1 MMPAAP
7 AGSDLAQGPDASVVG
22 ERGEAPPRVAHVLP
36 HQHQTRHGNSPRR
49 QPGDAPARQFPRPPG
64 APPQSRQGRRD
75 RRGPLRRVG
84 PGGQRAG
91 GAVRG
96 GVAPVPPAWTSDRT
110 VGGGGAVGGGV
121 GRPPGPDLVSRDG
134 VARDVRSGGGIAAG
148 LGPDPELLPLDAV
161 TGVHVAGGHVQG
173 GRRGGGGGGGG
184 GDGGDG
190 DGGRRGGGRGEC
202 LRRGGGQEEDGCHR
216 LHHVVGCLW
225 WWKRGA
231 GRPLERSIS
240 NYTLSIQER
249 REIEDVSL

>member
-84 PGGQRAG
+84 PGGQRAC

-96 GVAPVPPAWTSDRT
+96 GVAPVPPAGTSDRT
-110 VGGGGAVGGGV
+110 VGGGGAVGGG
-121 GRPPGPDLVSRDG
+121 RRSSTWPGPRVPRRRRTGRKIRWRDRGRIGARSRAPAPRCGDG
-134 VARDVRSGGGIAAG
+134 CSR
-148 LGPDPELLPLDAV
+148 
-161 TGVHVAGGHVQG
+161 
-173 GRRGGGGGGGG
+173 GRRPCP
-184 GDGGDG
+184 
-190 DGGRRGGGRGEC
+190 GRSAR
-202 LRRGGGQEEDGCHR
+202 
-216 LHHVVGCLW
+216 W
-225 WWKRGA
+225 WWW
-231 GRPLERSIS
+231 
-240 NYTLSIQER
+240 
-249 REIEDVSL
+249 